1 MNTEQITVEGRD
13 YCRTAWFSAG
23 PKETSHALGVFLDG
37 EYYLEKVSALSILEQ
52 AIASGHIPPMSFV
65 FVPSNGPQSRHED
78 FTCNDRYARFVAE
91 DIFSWARSR
100 LNSLNSEG
108 NLVCGLSLSGLAS
121 AHATLKYPKV
131 FSSALSQSGSFW
143 WNDRR
148 FASLARSYPDIGS
161 RHWLSVG
168 DEEIQENVS
177 HPPTGMQQ
185 GVSQIT
191 GCQSAVDALRASGA
205 KVRHHVYRGGHAFAP
220 WRDEL
225 HVALRWLVGSES
237 GRDTKCSS

>member
-1 MNTEQITVEGRD
+1 VG
-13 YCRTAWFSAG
+13 
-23 PKETSHALGVFLDG
+23 ALAT
-37 EYYLEKVSALSILEQ
+37 LEK
-52 AIASGHIPPMSFV
+52 AIADARIPPMSFI

-78 FTCNDRYARFVAE
+78 FVCNDRYARFVAE
-91 DIFSWARSR
+91 DILQWARNR
-100 LNSLNSEG
+100 LDSIRGEG

-121 AHATLKYPKV
+121 AHASLRYPKV

-148 FASLARSYPDIGS
+148 FASFARGYPDIES

-177 HPPTGMQQ
+177 HPPTGMHQ

-191 GCQSAVDALRASGA
+191 GVQSAVDALRAGGA
-205 KVRHHVYRGGHAFAP
+205 QVRHHVYRGGHAFDP

-225 HVALRWLVGSES
+225 TDALQWLAGSER
-237 GRDTKCSS
+237 G